1 MITRIIKHEWRN
13 LTADRTAWVVLL
25 LFALVIGYAL
35 FKGQAWAR
43 HQDSTLAQM
52 QQDEQERLGEIRR
65 LIAEEGRKAAAE
77 GKPLTYPAWGP
88 RHPAYVGIWR
98 GQRYA
103 ALPPAPLLPLAV
115 GQSDVYPNHFKV
127 SAGMKE
133 SFLIAQET
141 ESPFKLL
148 AGQFDLAFVILYFY
162 PLLILALTFNL
173 VASEK
178 EDGTLQMLL
187 ANRVRLRKI
196 VLGKVAARALVIFLS
211 AIVFSLAGFAL
222 TGAGFDGVGAI
233 PRLLLWVCAVTI
245 YGAFWFALSVAINA
259 VGKSAATNAI
269 ALAACYL
276 AFVVVIPALV
286 NLGATTFYPVP
297 SRIEFVNAMRAE
309 TQEANRKGS
318 QLLGKYFEDHPE
330 LAKPQDTK
338 SPFSKTGEDDFA
350 MLSMAKDELVAR
362 QMKPLLERFDA
373 QLNHQHQLVNRFRYL
388 SPAILMQSLLY
399 DITGTGVERYQHFLR
414 QVDEYHQSW
423 RRYFSPRVF
432 EKRALASGD
441 LASLPQFQFAE
452 ESVGAVIRRASWPGL
467 AMVLLTTLIGYA
479 GLRGY
484 RRFPVVS

>member
-1 MITRIIKHEWRN
+1 MIIRIARKEFTEMIRDGRFQLAGAIVFSLLVVALLTGWKRYVDVSRQHAVALQTQRDLWLGQGAKNPHSAAHYGYYAFKPKLALSALDQGLDPYLGISLFLEAHKQNTANYRPVEEATPVQRFGE
-13 LTADRTAWVVLL
+13 LTAA
-25 LFALVIGYAL
+25 A
-35 FKGQAWAR
+35 
-43 HQDSTLAQM
+43 TLQ
-52 QQDEQERLGEIRR
+52 G
-65 LIAEEGRKAAAE
+65 LI
-77 GKPLTYPAWGP
+77 
-88 RHPAYVGIWR
+88 
-98 GQRYA
+98 
-103 ALPPAPLLPLAV
+103 
-115 GQSDVYPNHFKV
+115 
-127 SAGMKE
+127 
-133 SFLIAQET
+133 
-141 ESPFKLL
+141 
-148 AGQFDLAFVILYFY
+148 

-178 EDGTLQMLL
+178 DDGTLQMLL
-187 ANRVRLRKI
+187 SNRVRLRKI
-196 VLGKVAARALVIFLS
+196 VLGKVAARALIIFLS

-222 TGAGFDGVGAI
+222 SGAGIDGVGAI
-233 PRLLLWVCAVTI
+233 PRLLLWVCAVTA

-259 VGKSAATNAI
+259 LGKSAATNAL

-276 AFVVVIPALV
+276 AFVVVIPSLV

-373 QLNHQHQLVNRFRYL
+373 QLNHQHQLVNRFRYV

-399 DITGTGVERYQHFLR
+399 NITGVGVERYQHFLR

-432 EKRALASGD
+432 EKRALTSGD
-441 LASLPQFQFAE
+441 LAGMPQFQFAE

-467 AMVLLTTLIGYA
+467 AMVLLTTLIGYV